1 MGIVEESISFA
12 TNFLTQILVIIA
24 GIAAGTKY
32 VLAELRKSNERLGK
46 KILGPDMDGRVG
58 KGGLL
63 DELRTEL
70 RQDIDNL
77 RKEFK
82 RENEELRSELVGMI
96 SDSHKELL
104 NEFRRTSMKISYMS
118 RDFSKMEK
126 SLERMSGGNYTAAR
140 EQTDREDNNDFYYD
154 LGNGHAMD
162 DLDDNNNKRNDTFD
176 INKYNK
182 KRRGN
187 KN

>member
-24 GIAAGTKY
+24 GIATGTKY
-32 VLAELRKSNERLGK
+32 VLSELRKSNEKLSKR
-46 KILGPDMDGRVG
+46 ILGPDMDGKAG

-70 RQDIDNL
+70 KQDIEEL
-77 RKEFK
+77 RKEYK
-82 RENEELRSELVGMI
+82 RDNDALRAELTTLI
-96 SDSHKELL
+96 ADSHKELL

-126 SLERMSGGNYTAAR
+126 SLERMSGGNYIAAK
-140 EQTDREDNNDFYYD
+140 EATDREDNDFYNELGD
-154 LGNGHAMD
+154 GDVMGNG
-162 DLDDNNNKRNDTFD
+162 NNGFD

-182 KRRGN
+182 KRRGVT
-187 KN
+187 KK